1 MPIIGVKLL
10 KYIIKILK
18 SQNLKISNVLYV
30 AKILTRNKLKEL
42 TILLIIVN
50 PASRGICCQT

>member
-18 SQNLKISNVLYV
+18 SQNLKISNVF
-30 AKILTRNKLKEL
+30 
-42 TILLIIVN
+42 
-50 PASRGICCQT
+50 ICSQDFDKK